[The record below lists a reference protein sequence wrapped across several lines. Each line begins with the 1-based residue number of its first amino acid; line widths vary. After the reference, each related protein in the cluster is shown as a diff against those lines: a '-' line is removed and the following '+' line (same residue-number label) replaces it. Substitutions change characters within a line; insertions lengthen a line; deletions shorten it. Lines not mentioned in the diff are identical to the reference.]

1 MAYLDFIAVAR
12 AWSVHTGKKSF
23 WGYVCLLLLTPYIV
37 YCVLSV
43 FFGFFWPAAIMG
55 FLYGRMLY
63 LDVDKSYEKFL
74 VGVKRY
80 GKESLGN

>member
-1 MAYLDFIAVAR
+1 MAYLDFLAVAR
-12 AWSVHTGKKSF
+12 AWSPNVGKPSF
-23 WGYVCLLLLTPYIV
+23 WGYICLLLLMPFIV
-37 YCVLSV
+37 YCVLS
-43 FFGFFWPAAIMG
+43 FFIGFFWSAAIMG

-74 VGVKRY
+74 VGVKKY